1 MNAWSESSLA
11 VQGHLADFEEHTP
24 AQRPPLPFGIRL
36 DKWRIEPKEP
46 AHAPMVSSARRP
58 ARAGLT
64 AYKTQPQV
72 ETRLPYTISDDGH
85 RDPLALGAGPWPFSP
100 PSAATSLFK
109 QLTLIVLDD
118 RRPPEPSNGAEV
130 AIPSATKLPQKK
142 QAVLGLLTVSKLK
155 GMRKRADAPAAH
167 KKTKGDTEWVKDRF
181 IELLTIPD
189 NLLAHGFTEIDAKTL
204 GLYSLH
210 LRIEKGDVFAT
221 PGTPCQHV
229 AMILEGRLA
238 AYHHATLLATFGA
251 GSHVGTMGLTAENCH
266 YAITLVAEE
275 DTFVALLPHQRI
287 LSYIQDLPV
296 ERQDKITKYCFEVL
310 FASNLD
316 LDHKREV
323 LDAASVVQN
332 SFRCHRARS
341 EFWRIRN
348 HREAP
353 SANVITRVW
362 RGHRARMWTW

>member
-1 MNAWSESSLA
+1 MKAWSESSLS
-11 VQGHLADFEEHTP
+11 VQGHLAQHTP

-46 AHAPMVSSARRP
+46 AHASMVSSARRP

-64 AYKTQPQV
+64 AYEAQPQV

-100 PSAATSLFK
+100 PS
-109 QLTLIVLDD
+109 V
-118 RRPPEPSNGAEV
+118 
-130 AIPSATKLPQKK
+130 ATK
-142 QAVLGLLTVSKLK
+142 TKLK
-155 GMRKRADAPAAH
+155 GVQKRADAPAAH
-167 KKTKGDTEWVKDRF
+167 KKTKGDTEWVKDKF
-181 IELLTIPD
+181 LELLTIPD

-204 GLYSLH
+204 GLFSLH
-210 LRIEKGDVFAT
+210 LRMEKGDVFAT

-251 GSHVGTMGLTAENCH
+251 GLHVGTMGLTAENSH

-287 LSYIQDLPV
+287 LSYIQNLPV

-332 SFRCHRARS
+332 SFRCHQARS